1 MRNLEMLLLASLIVL
16 AFVVIPERQQ
26 VKGYSTENLTDTIAA
41 KIIKGI
47 KDALSN
53 KILPLFVQ
61 KCKTELGIPQD
72 QVLHLTSDLK
82 CHNAIVELKSGDIA
96 REVYAQTNL
105 NQTRK

>member
-1 MRNLEMLLLASLIVL
+1 MVTRAIVLSSLIVM
-16 AFVVIPERQQ
+16 AFTVVIPERQQ
-26 VKGYSTENLTDTIAA
+26 VKGYSTENLTDMIAA

-61 KCKTELGIPQD
+61 KCKIELGIPQD

-82 CHNAIVELKSGDIA
+82 CHNAIAELKSGDIV